1 MIETD
6 TGGRKVGAVAALV
19 QNLRNKRGRKVGA
32 VAAHVQNLRNKSVD
46 RGSDNMHCN

>member
-19 QNLRNKRGRKVGA
+19 QNLRNK
-32 VAAHVQNLRNKSVD
+32 SVD